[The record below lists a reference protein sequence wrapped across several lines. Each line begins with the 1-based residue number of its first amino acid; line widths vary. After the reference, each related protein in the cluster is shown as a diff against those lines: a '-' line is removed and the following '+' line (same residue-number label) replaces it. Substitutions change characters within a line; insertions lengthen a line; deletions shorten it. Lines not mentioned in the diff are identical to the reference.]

1 MNSSC
6 SSAVG
11 LEITVS
17 IVAAA
22 VFVTAHPG
30 LGANNT
36 GEQTIRLSDHD
47 RVMASVETVPVE
59 KRKLVHDLRA
69 VGKVQYNET
78 ALATITSRVDGYVER
93 LFVDYTGVQVK
104 TGDHLV
110 ELYSPDPV
118 ARTG

>member
-6 SSAVG
+6 SSAVAG
-11 LEITVS
+11 ITVS

-30 LGANNT
+30 SGANNT

-47 RVMASVETVPVE
+47 RAMASVETVPVE

-78 ALATITSRVDGYVER
+78 ALATITSRVDGYVEETVPSMTPQ
-93 LFVDYTGVQVK
+93 FK
-104 TGDHLV
+104 
-110 ELYSPDPV
+110 
-118 ARTG
+118 